1 MNFNEDVEK
10 EKVISDGKLNFLIW
24 KRSVEFHE
32 THFLIDFKK
41 QEKRTRGAR
50 FQNYL
55 INLV

>member
-24 KRSVEFHE
+24 KRWVEFHE
-32 THFLIDFKK
+32 THFLIDIKK